1 MSRTRE
7 RRAFVTSFEMR
18 QEDGKVGFRG
28 YAAVFDSPSNGEVV
42 RRSAFN
48 KTLAERDNVRLLVNH
63 GGVPL
68 ASTKAATM
76 TLGVDE
82 RGLFVEAADLDTA
95 NPTVQELVS
104 AMSRGD
110 LSEMSFAFVDMT
122 PKEDRKDDDG
132 NRQLLDVRLYD
143 VSVVTFPWY
152 EDTVAE
158 LNSLDLAEVRSHKAT
173 EKIRAALR
181 QAALLAPVTD
191 SRDLAGWTLS
201 DLRPLLFDAVEDS
214 MEDENYWWL
223 GVCDV
228 SDTWFVY
235 VVEGADDCDYFKA
248 DYTIDEAGKV
258 TLGEPVLVIAKTT
271 YLPDP
276 DAADDVEVNSAWR
289 LAAAGWNARRFT
301 AA

>member
-18 QEDGKVGFRG
+18 QEGDKVGFRG
-28 YAAVFDSPSNGEVV
+28 YAAIFDSPSSGEVV

-63 GGVPL
+63 EGVPL
-68 ASTKAATM
+68 ASSGAGTM
-76 TLGVDE
+76 TLGTDE
-82 RGLFVEAADLDTA
+82 RGLFVDVDELDLA
-95 NPTVQELVS
+95 NPTAQELVS
-104 AMSRGD
+104 AMTRGD
-110 LSEMSFAFVDMT
+110 IDQMSFAFIDMT

-158 LNSLDLAEVRSHKAT
+158 LNSLSLAEVRSHKAT

-181 QAALLAPVTD
+181 QAAQLAPVTD
-191 SRDLAGWTLS
+191 SRDLGGWTFS
-201 DLRPLLFDAVEDS
+201 DLRPLLFDAVEDQ
-214 MEDENYWWL
+214 MEGDYWWL
-223 GVCDV
+223 GVTDV

-235 VVEGADDCDYFKA
+235 VVEGMDDCDYFQA
-248 DYTIDEAGKV
+248 DYTIDEAGTV
-258 TLGEPVLVIAKTT
+258 TLGEPVPVIAKTT

-276 DAADDVEVNSAWR
+276 DASDVEVNSAWR